1 MIPVAGELPVV
12 APVITQVRVVAEQ
25 LSLKAGSVT
34 AMDLLHP
41 EATFWLMFDTQVI
54 VGLILSV
61 IVTVKLQVA
70 VLLAA
75 SFTV

>member
-1 MIPVAGELPVV
+1 MPVAGELPVV
-12 APVITQVRVVAEQ
+12 APVIAQVRVVAEQ
-25 LSLKAGSVT
+25 LSLKVGSVT

-41 EATFWLMFDTQVI
+41 AVTFWLMFAAQVI

-61 IVTVKLQVA
+61 MVTVKLQVA

>member
-1 MIPVAGELPVV
+1 MPVAAELPVV

-41 EATFWLMFDTQVI
+41 EVTFWLMFAAQLI
-54 VGLILSV
+54 VGLILSEMT
-61 IVTVKLQVA
+61 TVKLQVA

-75 SFTV
+75 SLTV